1 MSNLPDMQNRPDTR
15 GVSIERVGI
24 AGYRLPITVL
34 TKDGEPQHVAATADL
49 YVGLPHE
56 YKGVNMSR
64 FSESLIAYA
73 NTTLSAKTFPDLL
86 TLLKD
91 KMQSE
96 DAYAR
101 FEFDYFLSKTAPVS
115 KITAPQ
121 AYKCA
126 FTGIQR
132 GSEYS
137 FILEV
142 NVVAASVCPCSRE
155 MSLYPHIV
163 EDKYPDAV
171 GLASGP
177 MVKFQNPNAKELDAA
192 SDMYTVGQGA
202 HNQRSL
208 IRVQVVSEPDK
219 IVWIEDLISLIED
232 AASAPTYPILKRPD
246 EKFVTERGYNNAKF
260 SEDIIRDVQ
269 VSLNKFDLPLEYHIR
284 VENQESIHPY
294 SATCINRSAG
304 WKF

>member
-1 MSNLPDMQNRPDTR
+1 MGTLPDMQNRPDSR

-24 AGYRLPITVL
+24 KGYKFPISL
-34 TKDGEPQHVAATADL
+34 STKDGGTQAVTSTADL
-49 YVGLPHE
+49 YVGLPHD

-64 FSESLIAYA
+64 FSESLLAYS
-73 NTTLSAKTFPDLL
+73 NTKIGAATFPELL
-86 TLLKD
+86 QLMKSKLESD
-91 KMQSE
+91 

-101 FEFDYFLSKTAPVS
+101 FEFDYFIHKTAPVS
-115 KITAPQ
+115 RITAPQ
-121 AYKCA
+121 AYRCA
-126 FTGIQR
+126 FTGIHR
-132 GSEYS
+132 GDDYS

-155 MSLYPHIV
+155 MSLYPNIY
-163 EDKYPDAV
+163 EDMHPEHEHV
-171 GLASGP
+171 SAS
-177 MVKFQNPNAKELDAA
+177 F
-192 SDMYTVGQGA
+192 SDDLCSVGQGA

-208 IRVQVVSEPDK
+208 IKVKVQCPDDK
-219 IVWIEDLISLIED
+219 IVWIEDLIDLIEK

-246 EKFVTERGYNNAKF
+246 EKFVTEQGYNNAKF

-269 VSLNKFDLPLEYHIR
+269 VALDKFEFPLEYYVH

-294 SATCINRSAG
+294 SATCINRSEG